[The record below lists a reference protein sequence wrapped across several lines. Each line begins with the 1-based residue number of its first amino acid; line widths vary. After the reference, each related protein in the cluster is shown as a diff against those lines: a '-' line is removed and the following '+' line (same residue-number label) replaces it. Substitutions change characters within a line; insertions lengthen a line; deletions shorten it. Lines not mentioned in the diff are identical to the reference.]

1 MPVHLQQSPRDLQ
14 EIAKG
19 VVANPSVA
27 KKALHSSFVA
37 PFRSAANSKGSF
49 GPKVAAPLV
58 QKGVSLALSK
68 IPIPVLSDLLV
79 KAFDAACKAIKKKLH
94 ERHVEAPQNLA
105 EKVKF
110 ELKDIADQFQDWD
123 RYRWK
128 VAHAAEQYNKA
139 SEEILAGI
147 STAPCDTWVRVWS
160 KYYYMG
166 SRIAKLRASVEA
178 VRAILLEVDVSLDSV
193 EQSYST
199 STTQQQVQAQ
209 YNKDVPQL
217 KVMQVHDTC
226 SDNRCMFKQGQY
238 SKAPSGAED
247 FFIMAASKAAAA
259 AGGDD
264 PIGKAIDLATSKLGG

>member
-14 EIAKG
+14 DIAKG
-19 VVANPSVA
+19 VVANPTVA
-27 KKALHSSFVA
+27 TKAFHSSFAA

-49 GPKVAAPLV
+49 GSKVAAPLA
-58 QKGVSLALSK
+58 QKGISIALSK
-68 IPIPVLSDLLV
+68 IPVPVLNSLLQN
-79 KAFDAACKAIKKKLH
+79 AFDAACKAIRKKLH
-94 ERHVEAPQNLA
+94 ERHVEAPQNIA

-110 ELKDIADQFQDWD
+110 ELKDIADQFTDWD

-128 VAHAAEQYNKA
+128 VSHAAEEYNKVA
-139 SEEILAGI
+139 KDVLEGI
-147 STAPCDTWVRVWS
+147 NTAPCDTWVRVWS

-178 VRAILLEVDVSLDSV
+178 VRAILLEVDVWLDSV

-199 STTQQQVQAQ
+199 TQQQVQSQ
-209 YNKDVPQL
+209 FDKDIPQL
-217 KVMQVHDTC
+217 KAMQVHDTC
-226 SDNRCMFKQGQY
+226 ADNRCMFKQGQY
-238 SKAPSGAED
+238 NKAPSGAED
-247 FFIMAASKAAAA
+247 FFTMAASKAAAA

>member
-14 EIAKG
+14 DIAKG
-19 VVANPSVA
+19 IVANPSIA

-49 GPKVAAPLV
+49 GSKVAAPAL
-58 QKGVSLALSK
+58 QKGVSIALSK
-68 IPIPVLSDLLV
+68 IPVPVVSDLLQ

-94 ERHVEAPQNLA
+94 ERHIEAPQNIQ

-128 VAHAAEQYNKA
+128 VEHAAQQYNGA
-139 SEEILAGI
+139 AEEVLAGI
-147 STAPCDTWVRVWS
+147 NTAPCDTWVRVWS

-178 VRAILLEVDVSLDSV
+178 VRAILLEVDVWLDSV
-193 EQSYST
+193 EQSYAS
-199 STTQQQVQAQ
+199 TQQQVQTQ
-209 YNKDVPQL
+209 YDKDLAGL
-217 KVMQVHDTC
+217 KIMQVHDTC
-226 SDNRCMFKQGQY
+226 ADNRCMFKQGAY
-238 SKAPSGAED
+238 NRPPSSAEE
-247 FFIMAASKAAAA
+247 FFTWAASKASSA

-264 PIGKAIDLATSKLGG
+264 PIGKLIDTATSKLAA

>member
-1 MPVHLQQSPRDLQ
+1 MPVHLQQSTRDLQ
-14 EIAKG
+14 DIAKG

-49 GPKVAAPLV
+49 ASKVAAPAL
-58 QKGVSLALSK
+58 QKGVSIALSK
-68 IPIPVLSDLLV
+68 IPVPVVNDLLQ
-79 KAFDAACKAIKKKLH
+79 KAFDAACVAIKKKLH

-128 VAHAAEQYNKA
+128 VSHAAEQYNKV
-139 SEEILAGI
+139 SEEVLAGI
-147 STAPCDTWVRVWS
+147 NTAPCDTWVRVWS
-160 KYYYMG
+160 KYYYLG

-178 VRAILLEVDVSLDSV
+178 VRAILLEVDVWLDSV
-193 EQSYST
+193 EQSYAS
-199 STTQQQVQAQ
+199 TQQQVENQ
-209 YNKDVPQL
+209 YNKDVAQL
-217 KVMQVHDTC
+217 KIMQVHDTC
-226 SDNRCMFKQGQY
+226 ADNRCMFKQGQY
-238 SKAPSGAED
+238 NKPPSAVEN
-247 FFIMAASKAAAA
+247 FFIKATSKAASA